1 MFCTTLKGSDAPQAP
16 TAAPARPRG
25 GEVRHGRRLRV
36 PGQRRGLQ
44 SLCQLLGVEPLL
56 SGVLAT
62 GTAITANYFGNR
74 HWTYRDRDKGRQ
86 RREAALFALFS
97 CAGLVL
103 ENAALAV
110 SHYGLGFTS
119 ALADNLA
126 KNVIGSASL
135 GVPLLVLPHLG
146 LQGARAGA
154 RPPRSLPADAL

>member
-1 MFCTTLKGSDAPQAP
+1 M
-16 TAAPARPRG
+16 RPRLPLPPPLAREAAKFG
-25 GEVRHGRRLRV
+25 TVGAFGFLVNV
-36 PGQRRGLQ
+36 AVFN
-44 SLCQLLGVEPLL
+44 LCAQLLGVEPLL

-62 GTAITANYFGNR
+62 SAAITANYFGNR

-126 KNVIGSASL
+126 KNVIGLGIASAFRFWSYRTW
-135 GVPLLVLPHLG
+135 VFTEREPE
-146 LQGARAGA
+146 RA
-154 RPPRSLPADAL
+154 RPAHSPADAL

>member
-1 MFCTTLKGSDAPQAP
+1 M
-16 TAAPARPRG
+16 RPRLPLPPPLAREAAKFG
-25 GEVRHGRRLRV
+25 TVGAFGFLVNV
-36 PGQRRGLQ
+36 AVFNF
-44 SLCQLLGVEPLL
+44 CAQLLGVEPLL

-126 KNVIGSASL
+126 KNVIGLGIASAFRFWSYRTW
-135 GVPLLVLPHLG
+135 VFKEHEPE
-146 LQGARAGA
+146 RA
-154 RPPRSLPADAL
+154 RPAHSPADAL